1 MSMRRL
7 MARAAGG
14 LVITLSAGLNT
25 IQAQQVGTDQQLV
38 AQVASSNVLEV
49 RLGQTA
55 HTRGANVAVREFGQR
70 MVNEHSALQKQ
81 WMDVAKKS
89 AIPFKADL
97 SPSQVQEFE
106 RLNALSGAEFD
117 RAYMDAMVQGH
128 RTKLGSLQSER
139 SASHSSGIRQLIEST
154 LPIVQQHLTQAQQ
167 IGSQVGVTT
176 TASNG
181 APVNNPT
188 SPTQPTYPAQPG
200 QTIASDIVF
209 ISAVNVADSAELR
222 MARLAQ
228 ERSSANQVRAFAQR
242 MIAERGEMNREW
254 RALSARSGQQVSLEL
269 TPRYQQQIARLEA
282 LRGPEFDQAYAS
294 VMVQNHQ
301 DMITTFQNG
310 GRTAQSAEVRQ
321 LVNRSLPAA
330 QEHLRLAKELK
341 TGVGGAVT
349 ATAAANDTDTGKDGN
364 IKSDAE
370 FIRDI
375 DADHFLE
382 IRLARLAESRARN
395 EQVRSYARKMVNEH
409 TDMQKQWTSMA
420 ANNGMPIKSGM
431 GKNHKAK
438 LDRLEK
444 FYGTDFDR
452 EYMTLEV
459 QNHNDYLS
467 YFRKEGRAANS
478 AAVRQQVSRGI
489 PILEQHLRQAKE
501 IGDKVGVVGRISST
515 DAVK

>member
-1 MSMRRL
+1 MRRL

-14 LVITLSAGLNT
+14 LVIALGAGLNT

-38 AQVASSNVLEV
+38 AQVAASNVLEV

-55 HTRGANVAVREFGQR
+55 HNKGANVAVREFGQR

-81 WMDVAKKS
+81 WMDGAKKNG
-89 AIPFKADL
+89 IPFKADL

-106 RLNALSGAEFD
+106 RLNQLSGAEFD
-117 RAYMDAMVQGH
+117 RAYMDAMIQGH
-128 RTKLGSLQSER
+128 RTNLSSLQSER
-139 SASHSSGIRQLIEST
+139 NASHSAGIRQLIEAT
-154 LPIVQQHLTQAQQ
+154 LPTLQQHLAQAQQ

-176 TASNG
+176 TASTG
-181 APVNNPT
+181 TPVSNPT
-188 SPTQPTYPAQPG
+188 YPTQPAQN
-200 QTIASDIVF
+200 IAADIAF
-209 ISAVNVADSAELR
+209 ISAVNAADSAELR

-254 RALSARSGQQVSLEL
+254 RALSARSGRQVSLEL
-269 TPRYQQQIARLEA
+269 TPRSQQQIARLEA

-301 DMITTFQNG
+301 DMMNAFQNG
-310 GRTAQSAEVRQ
+310 GRNAQSAEVRQ
-321 LVNRSLPAA
+321 LVNRNLPAS

-341 TGVGGAVT
+341 TSVGVGGAAT
-349 ATAAANDTDTGKDGN
+349 ATAAGNNTDTGKDGN
-364 IKSDAE
+364 IKSDSK

-382 IRLARLAESRARN
+382 IRLARLAESRATN
-395 EQVRSYARKMVNEH
+395 QQVKSFARKMVNDH
-409 TDMQKQWTSMA
+409 TEMQKEWTTMA

-444 FYGTDFDR
+444 FYGIDFDR
-452 EYMTLEV
+452 EYMTLEG

-478 AAVRQQVSRGI
+478 AAVRQVVNRRI
-489 PILEQHLRQAKE
+489 PMLEQHLRQAKD
-501 IGDKVGVVGRISST
+501 IGGKVGVVGRISSA